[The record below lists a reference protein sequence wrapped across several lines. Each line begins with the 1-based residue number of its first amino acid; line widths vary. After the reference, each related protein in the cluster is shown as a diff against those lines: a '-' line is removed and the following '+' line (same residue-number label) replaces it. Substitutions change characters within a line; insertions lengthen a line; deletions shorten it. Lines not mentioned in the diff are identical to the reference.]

1 MWSACH
7 SLTKLKYVSLH
18 SIPKGMSTFA
28 SQFDTPLPEELRK
41 ENQQNSEE
49 EWRVRGEGV
58 PFAGGHIVIV
68 AIATKQQ

>member
-28 SQFDTPLPEELRK
+28 SQFDTPCLKNSAKKINRTVKRSGAYGGRVYHLR
-41 ENQQNSEE
+41 
-49 EWRVRGEGV
+49 EG
-58 PFAGGHIVIV
+58 I
-68 AIATKQQ
+68 